1 MSDRGMMKWNAFNAL
16 LAHGSNVKKMM
27 LERKKIDKPILS
39 SDQIDDLNIKMQIAI
54 EENREIEV
62 AFYNKG
68 FVLLAEGVIK
78 RVDLINRLLVLPDI
92 RIRLDDLLQIEFK
105 EQ

>member
-27 LERKKIDKPILS
+27 LERKKVEKPILS
-39 SDQIDDLNIKMQIAI
+39 SDQIEDLNLKLMVAV
-54 EENREIEV
+54 EEEREIQV

-68 FVLLAEGVIK
+68 YILLA
-78 RVDLINRLLVLPDI
+78 
-92 RIRLDDLLQIEFK
+92 
-105 EQ
+105 